1 MSVRNPL
8 PSLDDL
14 KTQAKRLRAS
24 LAKDGDFIS
33 HSEALELIAHQ
44 HGFRDWNGIHA
55 ACGNHPPPTPLA
67 IGARVGG
74 CYLGQEFAG
83 EIIGLET
90 LSPGRVRIT
99 LNFDLPVD
107 VITFESFSPFRQRV
121 SCVIDND
128 GKTAEK
134 TSNGQPHLELLQ

>member
-1 MSVRNPL
+1 MSIRNPL

-24 LAKDGDFIS
+24 LENDGDFIS

-44 HGFRDWNGIHA
+44 HGFRDWNGLHA
-55 ACGNHPPPTPLA
+55 ACGNRPPPTPLA

-74 CYLGQEFAG
+74 RYLGQEFAG
-83 EIIGLET
+83 EILGLET
-90 LSPGRVRIT
+90 LSAGRIRIT
-99 LNFDLPVD
+99 LDFDEPVD
-107 VITFESFSPFRQRV
+107 VVTFESFSAFRQRV
-121 SCVIDND
+121 SCVIGDD

-134 TSNGQPHLELLQ
+134 TSNGRPHLELLR

>member
-1 MSVRNPL
+1 MSIQKPL
-8 PSLDDL
+8 PNLDDL
-14 KTQAKRLRAS
+14 KTQAERLRAN
-24 LAKDGDFIS
+24 LANDGDFIS

-44 HGFRDWNGIHA
+44 HGFRDWNGLHA
-55 ACGNHPPPTPLA
+55 ACGNRPPPTPLA
-67 IGARVGG
+67 IGARVSGR
-74 CYLGQEFAG
+74 YLGQEFAG

-99 LNFDLPVD
+99 LNFDEPVD
-107 VITFESFSPFRQRV
+107 VITFESFSAFRQRV
-121 SCVIDND
+121 SCVIDGD